1 MAESRTGP
9 AGDIRPAANVA
20 AAEPPAGAAAL
31 RLRGVSKTFPG
42 VRALTAV
49 DMDVAAGSVHAL
61 VGHNGSGKSTLIKCL
76 AGVHAP
82 DPGAQAWLAGEAL
95 TLGDPDDA
103 ERKGLRFV
111 HQDLGIIPELSAMDN
126 VGFVLGFERRA
137 LGRISWGRQAK
148 RTSELLAQFGFTLDP
163 RRPLGE
169 ASPPE
174 RAAVAIVRA
183 VAGWQAGRGVLILD
197 EPTAALPAHEVDRLF
212 QLIREV
218 SASGTAVILVSHRL
232 DEVMAIADS
241 VTVLRDGAKIWD
253 GPLAATTL
261 QRLVDLIADTE
272 GEHPSAQTQPG
283 RAPAGRAPA
292 DPATP
297 ADLAAPAGDVPALEV
312 RDLYGRYLRGINL
325 TVGRGELVGVAGLLG
340 SGREE
345 LPYIVAGA
353 NTEGVTGTVAIGGV
367 PLGDGP
373 GPSIGRA
380 QALGVA
386 LVPADR
392 AAEAIFAG
400 FTTTE
405 NVSLAALPTLRKRG
419 FVGPAR
425 ERRFGRNWLSA
436 VHADP
441 DYGPRPISTLSG
453 GSQQKAVLARSLSVS
468 PRLLVLSE
476 PTAGVDV
483 GARTVLYDEL
493 RRRVAEG
500 LAVLMASSDLED
512 LLACCDRVIAVRDG
526 VVAGEFTGA
535 RMTKAAIAY
544 AMEGAHD
551 EQH

>member
-1 MAESRTGP
+1 MAESRTGA
-9 AGDIRPAANVA
+9 AGDIRPAAEVA
-20 AAEPPAGAAAL
+20 AAEVPAGAIEL

-42 VRALTAV
+42 VRALTGV

-76 AGVHAP
+76 AGVYQP
-82 DPGAQAWLAGEAL
+82 DPGAEAWLAGEPLA
-95 TLGDPDDA
+95 LGDRHDA

-126 VGFVLGFERRA
+126 VGFVLGFERDK
-137 LGRISWGRQAK
+137 LGRISWRREAQ

-183 VAGWQAGRGVLILD
+183 IAGWQAGRGVLVLD

-212 QLIREV
+212 QLVREV

-232 DEVMAIADS
+232 DEIMAVADS
-241 VTVLRDGAKIWD
+241 VTVLRDGAKVWE

-261 QRLVDLIADTE
+261 QRLVDLIADTDS
-272 GEHPSAQTQPG
+272 EHPPAQAQPG
-283 RAPAGRAPA
+283 RAAPGPVTPAGEV
-292 DPATP
+292 DE
-297 ADLAAPAGDVPALEV
+297 AGGAVRALEV
-312 RDLYGRYLRGINL
+312 RGLYGRYLRGISL

-353 NTEGVTGTVAIGGV
+353 STEGVTGTVSIGGV
-367 PLGDGP
+367 QLGEGP

-392 AAEAIFAG
+392 AAEGIIPD

-405 NVSLAALPTLRKRG
+405 NVTLTALPTLRKRG

-425 ERRFGRNWLSA
+425 ERRFGRTWLSA

-441 DYGPRPISTLSG
+441 GYGPRPISTLSG
-453 GSQQKAVLARSLSVS
+453 GNQQKAVLARSLSVA

-476 PTAGVDV
+476 PTAGVDI

-493 RRRVAEG
+493 RRRAAEG

-535 RMTKAAIAY
+535 RMTKSAIAY

>member
-1 MAESRTGP
+1 MAESRIGS
-9 AGDIRPAANVA
+9 AGSVRPAA
-20 AAEPPAGAAAL
+20 ESPASPSAL

-42 VRALTAV
+42 VRALTDV
-49 DMDVAAGSVHAL
+49 DLDVAAGSVHAL

-76 AGVHAP
+76 AGVHMP
-82 DPGAQAWLAGEAL
+82 DHGAGAWLGDDPLA
-95 TLGDPDDA
+95 LGDPGDA

-111 HQDLGIIPELSAMDN
+111 HQDLGIIPQLGAVDN
-126 VGFVLGFERRA
+126 VGFVRGFERNA
-137 LGRISWGRQAK
+137 LGGISWRRQAE
-148 RTSELLAQFGFTLDP
+148 RTAELLAQFGFEFDP
-163 RRPLGE
+163 YRPLGE

-183 VAGWQAGRGVLILD
+183 IAGWQAGRGVLVLD

-218 SASGTAVILVSHRL
+218 SATGTAVILVSHRL

-241 VTVLRDGAKIWD
+241 ATVLRDGVQIWH
-253 GPLAATTL
+253 GQLASTSL
-261 QRLVDLIADTE
+261 KNLVDLIAGTE
-272 GEHPSAQTQPG
+272 DQPG
-283 RAPAGRAPA
+283 EQPAAVQARATGAV
-292 DPATP
+292 DPP
-297 ADLAAPAGDVPALEV
+297 GAALEGAALEGAALEV
-312 RDLYGRYLRGINL
+312 RDLGGRYLRGVSL
-325 TVGRGELVGVAGLLG
+325 AVGRGEVVGVAGLLG

-353 NTEGVTGTVAIGGV
+353 RAEGVTGEVTIGGV
-367 PLGDGP
+367 RLTELSVD
-373 GPSIGRA
+373 RCRR
-380 QALGVA
+380 LGVT

-392 AAEAIFAG
+392 AAEGILTG

-405 NVSLAALPTLRKRG
+405 NVSLAALPALRRRG
-419 FVGPAR
+419 FVAPAR
-425 ERRFGRNWLSA
+425 ERRFGRAWLEA

-441 DYGPRPISTLSG
+441 GYGPRPISTLSG
-453 GSQQKAVLARSLSVS
+453 GNQQKAVLARSLSVS

-483 GARTVLYDEL
+483 GARAVLYGEL
-493 RRRVAEG
+493 RRQAAEG

-512 LLACCDRVIAVRDG
+512 LLACCDRVIALRDG
-526 VVAGEFTGA
+526 LIADEFEGA

-544 AMEGAHD
+544 AMEGAHH